1 MRRHRKPASLLAAAA
16 AVSLAIVGCAED
28 TDDEPGNGDTAPT
41 NGAGQEITIGIFEGW
56 DEGIAASYLMGYVFE
71 DAGYTVNYE
80 YADVVFVYEGVAA
93 GDYDISFD
101 SWLPNTHA
109 DYWEQL
115 GDSLE
120 DLGVWYEDAVLA
132 IAVNEDSPAQSLA
145 DLPDYA
151 DVYGNRVVGI
161 ESGSGLNRL
170 TRESVFPTYELEAA
184 GYEFVESSTA
194 AMLEELDAAISA
206 GEDVAVT
213 LWHPHWAYAAYPIRD
228 LEDPEDALAGGNE
241 EINTFA
247 RPGFTEDFPEIAE
260 WVGNFYL
267 SPEQIIEIE
276 DIMVVQD
283 NREDPAGSIQTWL
296 EANPDWID
304 NLKAGTLR

>member
-16 AVSLAIVGCAED
+16 AVSLALVGCAED
-28 TDDEPGNGDTAPT
+28 TDEPENGETAPAE
-41 NGAGQEITIGIFEGW
+41 GGGQEITIGIFEGW
-56 DEGIAASYLMGYVFE
+56 DEGIAASYLMGHVFE

-120 DLGVWYEDAVLA
+120 NLGVWYEDAVLA

-145 DLPDYA
+145 DLPDYV
-151 DVYGNRVVGI
+151 DVYGGRVVGI

-170 TRESVFPTYELEAA
+170 TRESVFPTYELEDA
-184 GYEFVESSTA
+184 GFEFVESSTA

-213 LWHPHWAYAAYPIRD
+213 LWHPHWAYAAYPLRD
-228 LEDPEDALAGGNE
+228 LEDPEGALAGGNE
-241 EINTFA
+241 EINTFG
-247 RPGFTEDFPEIAE
+247 RPGFSEDFPEIAE

-267 SPEQIIEIE
+267 SPEQVTEIE

-283 NREDPAGSIQTWL
+283 NREDPAGSIQKWL
-296 EANPDWID
+296 DENPDWID